1 MFRRPQWRRAARSLV
16 SAGAATILAATCLA
30 TISSGAQAAPG
41 GAMGAGAQTGDKIR
55 PELAK
60 QLQAKSEGDFW
71 IRFKDRADLSKA
83 SAIKDWSK
91 RGTAVADA
99 LRKTAAASQGKI
111 RADLDSSG
119 TKYQTFWATNAIK
132 VNSGSLAM
140 AQKFAG
146 HSEVEGLYAPVAY
159 KVPETTKG
167 TDEKTVNALEWGI
180 ANINADDVW
189 SQYGVKG
196 EGITVANID
205 TGVQFNHPALV
216 NSYRGN
222 NGDGTFDHNY
232 NWFNAANAT
241 GACATAPCDGDGHG
255 THTMGTMAGSDGANQ
270 IGVAPGVKWIAANGC
285 CPSDAALVESGQW
298 MLEPLDLNGQNADA
312 SKRPNIINNSW
323 GTRDPSNEPFMED
336 VTNAWAASGIFGTWS
351 NGNSGP
357 ACQTSGSPGSLV
369 SNYSTGAYDS
379 NNNVAGFSSRGAGQN
394 GEIKPNISAPG
405 VNVRSSIPG
414 NAYGSISGTSMAAPH
429 LAGAI
434 ALLYSAAP
442 SLVGDV
448 NATRALLNGAA
459 IDKADD
465 QCGGTAADNNVY
477 GEGRLDALAL
487 LNAAPTGD
495 IGTLAGTVTDA
506 TSGAPIAGATL
517 TLTGA
522 SERELTTGADGKFST
537 QLPAGDYQVAVAA
550 FGYAS
555 TTRTATV
562 AKGATTT
569 LDVALTAVP
578 SVNVTGAVTDG
589 SGHGWPLYAKVTVTG
604 VSGVYDYTTPSN
616 GRYSIKLPAGQ
627 TYTLKYEPQYP
638 GYQTVTKEV
647 VVGSGNATA
656 NVAVPVDSTVCTTA
670 PGYTTG
676 SDGEYETFDATTT
689 PAGWTVVDNAGSGQ
703 VWKFTDDG
711 DRGNLTGGT
720 GNFAMIDSDNYGAGT
735 SQDTSLVSP
744 VVDLTSVTA
753 PVIRFN
759 QDFNQLNDDTA
770 DVDLSIDGG
779 ATWTNVLRQETDVR
793 GPKLTEI
800 PIPQAAGKAQVQV
813 RFHYYDAS
821 YEWWW
826 EVDNVLIGSQVTC
839 VPVDGGLVVGNVR
852 DKNDDSYVNGATV
865 TSKDRPAEKAVTVA
879 TPDDPGLAD
888 GFYWLY
894 SSLTGEHPFTAT
906 AGNYVSQTKPVDV
919 EADWAT
925 TANFQLAA
933 GRLAVTPTQLSATLQ
948 MPNGKTSKSFTV
960 TNTGGAPVEVKF
972 GERDNGFELLRADG
986 STVTRQQVLGS
997 GGAPEQRLTVP
1008 TSFAAKASGKEAKA
1022 AAAAAGPQAAPW
1034 TDIANYPSTI
1044 MDNRVVNLDGKVYS
1058 LGGGDGE
1065 ASTAKNYAY
1074 DPAAQTWTAIADL
1087 PGARNAVTAGVV
1099 NGKIIVTGGWAD
1111 AGPDSATWSY
1121 DPGANTWTELADNPA
1136 PRAAAG
1142 QAVVD
1147 GKLYAVG
1154 GCTTAACLP
1163 MSNSVV
1169 RYDPTGDKWETM
1181 ANYPKS
1187 VAFASC
1193 GGIDGVLYCTGGN
1206 DGSAAQKSSY
1216 AFDPGANT
1224 WTAVADAPA
1233 DNWAS
1238 SYAVASGKLLVV
1250 GGSQGGAISNAGFA
1264 FDPAAGS
1271 WSNLPNSNTA
1281 RYRGGAACGFYK
1293 IGGSSGSF
1301 NAAPDSEVL
1310 PGFEGCSESAA
1321 DVSWMTIDKSAV
1333 TLAPGAK
1340 VTVTVGLTAN
1350 VDQPGTYSG
1359 AVAISENT
1367 PYSVAPVA
1375 VTMTANPPKTW
1386 GKLMGTVTGTSCQ
1399 GATSPLTG
1407 AVVQVDSWAAS
1418 YTFAT
1423 DAEGKYAYW
1432 VDRRNNPL
1440 TMIVAKDGWKPQ
1452 TRQTRIDT
1460 ATPTV
1465 ENFGLAPIRC

>member
-1 MFRRPQWRRAARSLV
+1 MSRRPQWRRAARSLV

-30 TISSGAQAAPG
+30 TISSGAQAAPS
-41 GAMGAGAQTGDKIR
+41 GASSSTGDKIR

-119 TKYQTFWATNAIK
+119 AKYQTFWATNAIR
-132 VNSGSLAM
+132 VSSGSLAM
-140 AQKFAG
+140 AQKYAG

-159 KVPETTKG
+159 EVPKTTTG

-180 ANINADDVW
+180 TNINADDVW
-189 SQYGVKG
+189 SQYNVKG
-196 EGITVANID
+196 EGITIANID
-205 TGVQFNHPALV
+205 SGVQFDHPALV

-222 NGDGTFDHNY
+222 KGDGTFDHNY
-232 NWFNAANAT
+232 NWFDAAE
-241 GACATAPCDGDGHG
+241 ACAAAPCDNNGHG
-255 THTMGTMAGSDGANQ
+255 THTMGTMAGSDDGANQ

-285 CPSDAALVESGQW
+285 CPSDAALIQSGQW
-298 MLEPLDLNGQNADA
+298 MLEPVDLMGQHPDA

-323 GTRDPSNEPFMED
+323 GTINPSTTPFMED
-336 VTNAWAASGIFGTWS
+336 ITLAWTASGIFGVWS

-357 ACQTSGSPGSLV
+357 SCQSSGSPGSLV
-369 SNYSTGAYDS
+369 SNYSAGAYDI
-379 NNNVAGFSSRGAGQN
+379 NNNVADFSGRGVGQN

-405 VNVRSSIPG
+405 VNVRSSYP
-414 NAYGSISGTSMAAPH
+414 NSTYRSISGTSMAAPH

-442 SLVGDV
+442 SLIGDV
-448 NATRALLNGAA
+448 EGTRALLNGTAV
-459 IDKADD
+459 DKADD

-477 GEGRLDALAL
+477 GEGLLDALAL
-487 LNAAPTGD
+487 LNSAPTGET
-495 IGTLAGTVTDA
+495 GTLAGTVTDA
-506 TSGAPIAGATL
+506 ASGAPIAGATV
-517 TLTGA
+517 TLTGPA
-522 SERELTTGADGKFST
+522 ARELTAGADGKFSNP
-537 QLPAGDYQVAVAA
+537 LPAGDYQVTVSA
-550 FGYAS
+550 FGYGS
-555 TTRTATV
+555 TTKPATV
-562 AKGATTT
+562 NKNATTT
-569 LDVALTAVP
+569 LNVALAAVP
-578 SVNVTGAVTDG
+578 TVNVSGAVTDG
-589 SGHGWPLYAKVTVTG
+589 SGHGWPLYAKVSVTDR
-604 VSGVYDYTTPSN
+604 SGVYDYTTPSN
-616 GRYSIKLPAGQ
+616 GRYSLKLPVGQ
-627 TYTLKYEPQYP
+627 TYTLTYESQYP
-638 GYQTVTKEV
+638 GYETVTKQV
-647 VVGSGNATA
+647 VVGSGNVTA
-656 NVAVPVDSTVCTTA
+656 NVAVPVKFNSCKTA

-676 SDGEYETFDATTT
+676 SDGAYETFDGTTT

-703 VWKFTDDG
+703 VWKFTDEAL
-711 DRGNLTGGT
+711 RGNLTGGS
-720 GNFAMIDSDNYGAGT
+720 GNFAIIDSDAYGPGT

-744 VVDLTSVTA
+744 VVNLTNVAT

-759 QDFNQLNDDTA
+759 QDFNQLNDDIA

-779 ATWTNVLRQETDVR
+779 ATWANVLRQETDVA
-793 GPKLTEI
+793 GPRVTEI
-800 PIPQAAGKAQVQV
+800 AIPQAAGKAQVQV
-813 RFHYYDAS
+813 RFHYYNAS

-839 VPVDGGLVVGNVR
+839 VPLDGGLVVGHVR
-852 DKNDDSYVNGATV
+852 DKNDDSYVNSVTV
-865 TSKDRPAEKAVTVA
+865 TSKDRPAEKAVSAA

-888 GFYWLY
+888 GFYWMY

-906 AGNYVSQTKPVDV
+906 AVNYVSQTKTVDV
-919 EADWAT
+919 EADWT
-925 TANFQLAA
+925 TAANFQLAA
-933 GRLAVTPTQLSATLQ
+933 GRLTVTPTQLSATLQ
-948 MPNGKTSKSFTV
+948 MPNGKTSKTFTV

-986 STVTRQQVLGS
+986 SKVTKQQILGAS
-997 GGAPEQRLTVP
+997 GAPEQRLAVP
-1008 TSFAAKASGKEAKA
+1008 TSFGAKSSGKEAKA
-1022 AAAAAGPQAAPW
+1022 AAAAVGPQEAPW
-1034 TDIANYPSTI
+1034 TDIANYPAKI
-1044 MDNRVVNLDGKVYS
+1044 MDNRVVSLDGRVYS
-1058 LGGGDGE
+1058 IGGGDGE
-1065 ASTAKNYAY
+1065 SSTAKNYAY

-1087 PGARNAVTAGVV
+1087 PSARNAMTVGVLG
-1099 NGKIIVTGGWAD
+1099 GKIVATGGWAD
-1111 AGPDSATWSY
+1111 EGPDSATWSY
-1121 DPGANTWTELADNPA
+1121 DPAANAWTEVADNPA
-1136 PRAAAG
+1136 PRSAAG
-1142 QAVVD
+1142 QAVVG
-1147 GKLYAVG
+1147 GKLYAIG
-1154 GCTTAACLP
+1154 GCTTSSCLP

-1169 RYDPTGDKWETM
+1169 RYDPAADKWETM

-1193 GGIDGVLYCTGGN
+1193 GGIDGIIYCTGGN
-1206 DGSAAQKSSY
+1206 DGSVPQKASY
-1216 AFDPGANT
+1216 AFDPDANT
-1224 WTAVADAPA
+1224 WTAVADAPS

-1238 SYAVASGKLLVV
+1238 SYAVAGGKLLVV

-1264 FDPAAGS
+1264 FDPATGS
-1271 WSNLPNSNTA
+1271 WSNLPNANTA
-1281 RYRGGAACGFYK
+1281 KYRGGAACGFYK
-1293 IGGSSGSF
+1293 IGGAAGSF
-1301 NAAPDSEVL
+1301 NSGVDSEVL
-1310 PGFEGCSESAA
+1310 PGLEGCAEAA
-1321 DVSWMTIDKSAV
+1321 AEVSWMTLDKSAV

-1340 VTVTVGLTAN
+1340 VTVTVGISAN

-1359 AVAISENT
+1359 GVGISENT

-1399 GATSPLTG
+1399 GATNPLTG
-1407 AVVQVDSWAAS
+1407 AVVQVDSWASS

-1423 DAEGKYAYW
+1423 DAQGKYAYW

-1460 ATPTV
+1460 TTPTV

>member
-1 MFRRPQWRRAARSLV
+1 MFRRPRWRRRARSLV
-16 SAGAATILAATCLA
+16 SAGAAMILAATCLA
-30 TISSGAQAAPG
+30 SVGSGAQAAPG
-41 GAMGAGAQTGDKIR
+41 GMGVGTAPGDKIR
-55 PELAK
+55 PDLAK

-71 IRFKDRADLSKA
+71 IRFTARADLSKA
-83 SAIKDWSK
+83 SAVKDWAK

-99 LRKTAAASQGKI
+99 LRKTAAESQGRV
-111 RADLDSSG
+111 RAELDGSG
-119 TKYQTFWATNAIK
+119 AKYQTFWATNAIK
-132 VNSGSLAM
+132 VSSGSLAM
-140 AQKFAG
+140 AQKFAN
-146 HSEVEGLYAPVAY
+146 HAEVEGLYAPVAY
-159 KVPETTKG
+159 KVPETVKG
-167 TDEKTVNALEWGI
+167 TDEKTVNALEWGV

-189 SQYGVKG
+189 SQYGVRG
-196 EGITVANID
+196 EGITIANID
-205 TGVQFNHPALV
+205 TGVQFDHPALV

-232 NWFNAANAT
+232 NWFDAAGTCTA
-241 GACATAPCDGDGHG
+241 APCDNDGHG
-255 THTMGTMAGSDGANQ
+255 THTMGTMAGSAGTNQ

-298 MLEPLDLNGQNADA
+298 MLEPTDLAGQNPDA

-336 VTNAWAASGIFGTWS
+336 VTLAWAASGIFGVWS

-357 ACQTSGSPGSLV
+357 ACQTSGSPGSLA
-369 SNYSTGAYDS
+369 SNYSTGAYDI
-379 NNNVAGFSSRGAGQN
+379 NNTIAGFSSRGAGQN

-405 VNVRSSIPG
+405 VNIRSSIPG
-414 NAYGSISGTSMAAPH
+414 SAYGSISGTSMAAPH

-448 NATRALLNGAA
+448 TATRALLNGAA
-459 IDKADD
+459 VDKSDT

-477 GEGRLDALAL
+477 GEGLLDALAL

-506 TSGAPIAGATL
+506 ATGAPIAGATL
-517 TLTGA
+517 TLTGPTA
-522 SERELTTGADGKFST
+522 REITTGADGTFST
-537 QLPAGDYQVAVAA
+537 QLPTGEYQVAVAA
-550 FGYAS
+550 FGYAG

-562 AKGATTT
+562 TDGATTT
-569 LDVALTAVP
+569 LTVALTPVP

-638 GYQTVTKEV
+638 GYQTVTKQV

-656 NVAVPVDSTVCTTA
+656 NVAVPVDTTTCTTA
-670 PGYTTG
+670 PGYTFG
-676 SDGEYETFDATTT
+676 SDGEYETFDGTTT

-711 DRGNLTGGT
+711 GRGNLTGGS
-720 GNFAMIDSDNYGAGT
+720 GNFAMIDSDEYGAGT

-744 VVDLTSVTA
+744 VVDLTAVTA

-759 QDFNQLNDDTA
+759 QDFNQLDEDTA

-852 DKNDDSYVNGATV
+852 DKNDSSYVNGATV

-888 GFYWLY
+888 GFYWIY
-894 SSLTGEHPFTAT
+894 STLTGTHPFTAS
-906 AGNYVSQTKPVDV
+906 AGNYVSQTKQVDV

-933 GRLAVTPTQLSATLQ
+933 GRLSVTPTQLSATLQ
-948 MPNGKTSKSFTV
+948 MPGGKASRTFTV
-960 TNTGGAPVEVKF
+960 TNTGGAPVEVGF
-972 GERDNGFELLRADG
+972 SERDNGFELLRADG
-986 STVTRQQVLGS
+986 SRLTRQQVLGGS
-997 GGAPEQRLTVP
+997 GAPEQRLKVA
-1008 TSFAAKASGKEAKA
+1008 TSVAATASGKAATSAVA
-1022 AAAAAGPQAAPW
+1022 AAAPQAAPW
-1034 TDIANYPSTI
+1034 TDITDFPANI
-1044 MDNRVVNLDGKVYS
+1044 MDNRVVNLGGKVYS
-1058 LGGGDGE
+1058 IGGGNG
-1065 ASTAKNYAY
+1065 STATANNYAY
-1074 DPAAQTWTAIADL
+1074 DPVAQTWTAIADL
-1087 PGARNAVTAGVV
+1087 PGARNALTVGAIG
-1099 NGKIIVTGGWAD
+1099 GKIIATGGWGGSA
-1111 AGPDSATWSY
+1111 PDPATWSY
-1121 DPGANTWTELADNPA
+1121 DPAARTWTELADNPV

-1147 GKLYAVG
+1147 GKLYAIG

-1163 MSNSVV
+1163 MGNNVV
-1169 RYDPTGDKWETM
+1169 RYDPATDRWDTL
-1181 ANYPKS
+1181 ANYPKA

-1193 GGIDGVLYCTGGN
+1193 GGIDGIVYCTGGN
-1206 DGSAAQKSSY
+1206 DGTASQKASY
-1216 AFDPGANT
+1216 AYDPGTNT
-1224 WTAVADAPA
+1224 WTAIPDAPS

-1238 SYAVASGKLLVV
+1238 SYAVADGKLLVV

-1271 WSNLPNSNTA
+1271 WSSLPNANTA

-1301 NAAPDSEVL
+1301 DAAPDSEVL
-1310 PGFEGCSESAA
+1310 PGFEGCSEASA
-1321 DVSWMTIDKSAV
+1321 DVSWMTIDKSTV

-1359 AVAISENT
+1359 AVAIEQNT
-1367 PYSVAPVA
+1367 PYPVAPVE

-1399 GATSPLTG
+1399 GASAPIAG
-1407 AVVQVDSWAAS
+1407 ALVQVDSWAMS
-1418 YTFAT
+1418 WTFTT
-1423 DAEGKYAYW
+1423 DPQGRYAHW

-1465 ENFGLAPIRC
+1465 ENFSLARVLC